1 MFSNWAV
8 ENIFKWLPRR
18 EFLTASLAASLIV
31 SLTPL
36 FRHLANATLVQI
48 NIKYTFKRKVKRS
61 NLMRSKQ
68 FLYGFLVLALFLA
81 GCAPIVAPVSAKDMY
96 SPNKISAELI
106 GQVLNASPEVS
117 AQYGYISYL
126 SGFDTAAL
134 IASGDVLSEQ
144 SALLTFYNDT
154 TVESVINNGPM
165 RVIDRSG
172 EATFYFNTTPAGDFG
187 DPETFRAGVAV
198 MKASLRHQV
207 ILDTVTGAFTAHFDC
222 IVISN
227 EPFTIAEKNY
237 QLGEAGQPFEVT
249 FSGHLNP
256 QAPPSGH
263 MGGFI
268 TGLEVQATKK

>member
-1 MFSNWAV
+1 
-8 ENIFKWLPRR
+8 
-18 EFLTASLAASLIV
+18 
-31 SLTPL
+31 
-36 FRHLANATLVQI
+36 
-48 NIKYTFKRKVKRS
+48 
-61 NLMRSKQ
+61 MRSKQ
-68 FLYGFLVLALFLA
+68 FLCGFLVLALFLA
-81 GCAPIVAPVSAKDMY
+81 GCAPIAASVSAKDMD

-106 GQVLNASPEVS
+106 GQVLNASPDVS
-117 AQYGYISYL
+117 AQYGYFSYL

-134 IASGDVLSEQ
+134 IGSGDVLNEQ

-187 DPETFRAGVAV
+187 DPESFRAGVAV

-207 ILDTVTGAFTAHFDC
+207 IVDTVTGAFTAHFDC
-222 IVISN
+222 IIVSS
-227 EPFTIAEKNY
+227 EPVTLDEKIY
-237 QLGEAGQPFEVT
+237 RLGKPGDPFEIN

-263 MGGFI
+263 MVGFI

>member
-1 MFSNWAV
+1 
-8 ENIFKWLPRR
+8 
-18 EFLTASLAASLIV
+18 
-31 SLTPL
+31 
-36 FRHLANATLVQI
+36 
-48 NIKYTFKRKVKRS
+48 
-61 NLMRSKQ
+61 MRSKLI
-68 FLYGFLVLALFLA
+68 FCGFLVLVVFVAA
-81 GCAPIVAPVSAKDMY
+81 CAPIAASVSAKDMY

-134 IASGDVLSEQ
+134 IGAGDVLSEQ
-144 SALLTFYNDT
+144 TALLTFYNDT
-154 TVESVINNGPM
+154 TVDSVINNGPM

-172 EATFYFNTTPAGDFG
+172 EATFYFNATPASDFG
-187 DPETFRAGVAV
+187 DPETFRAGIAV

-222 IVISN
+222 IVVSS
-227 EPFTIAEKNY
+227 EPFTIAEKSY
-237 QLGEAGQPFEVT
+237 HLGEAGQPFEII

-263 MGGFI
+263 MGGYV